1 MPAGILYG
9 ISMVLNGHLS
19 AGGGFSGG
27 AVIGAALI
35 LCAAAYGPERLEKF
49 LGMKT
54 RTVLTWAALM
64 VYTLLK
70 TYSFYTGANGIES
83 IIPLGTPGAILSGGL
98 ILPLNICVGI
108 VVACTMYTFY
118 SLFRRGGTGRGE

>member
-1 MPAGILYG
+1 
-9 ISMVLNGHLS
+9 
-19 AGGGFSGG
+19 
-27 AVIGAALI
+27 
-35 LCAAAYGPERLEKF
+35 
-49 LGMKT
+49 MKT
-54 RTVLTWAALM
+54 RSLLIWAALM

-83 IIPLGTPGAILSGGL
+83 IIPLGIPGTILSGGL

-118 SLFRRGGTGRGE
+118 SLFRRGGSGRGE